1 MNFLVKIITALNTAM
16 NAIGKNLLAPLM
28 TMPGWLSNAIVSAV
42 AGVLLMLLFKYTSNQ
57 SAIGR
62 VRDSI
67 KAHMLVLK
75 LFKDSIAVT
84 LQAQGTIFKGAFL
97 LIFYALRPM
106 LVMILPVSL
115 LLAQLSL
122 FYQARPLLP
131 GEEAIVTMQLADDI
145 GDDWP
150 DVKVALMDTAAIS
163 IDKTIVYGKKQI
175 LWKIRAEVP
184 GISYIIFQVDNESVG
199 KELAIGDGFMR
210 TSIMK
215 PGPNLGD
222 LLLHPW
228 ETPFAADSVVQSI
241 TIEYPNRT
249 SSTDWWIIYWWIIYF
264 CIVSM
269 IAAVIFIPIFKV
281 RI

>member
-1 MNFLVKIITALNTAM
+1 MNFLIKIIIVLNAAM
-16 NAIGKNLLAPLM
+16 NALGKLLLAPLM

-57 SAIGR
+57 GAIGR

-115 LLAQLSL
+115 LLSQLSL

-145 GDDWP
+145 GNRWP
-150 DVKVALMDTAAIS
+150 NVKIASMDTARIS

-175 LWKIRAEVP
+175 LWKIQAEVP
-184 GISYIIFQVDNESVG
+184 GASHIVFQVDDEQIE

-210 TSIMK
+210 TSLIR
-215 PGPNLGD
+215 PGPKLGD
-222 LLLHPW
+222 LMLHPW
-228 ETPFAADSVVQSI
+228 EKPFAADSVVQSI
-241 TIEYPNRT
+241 AIEYPDRISKT
-249 SSTDWWIIYWWIIYF
+249 SGTDWWIAYF
-264 CIVSM
+264 IVVSM

>member
-1 MNFLVKIITALNTAM
+1 MNFLVKIIIALNAGM
-16 NAIGKNLLAPLM
+16 NALGKLLLAPLM

-57 SAIGR
+57 NAIGR

-67 KAHMLVLK
+67 KAHMLVLR

-106 LVMILPVSL
+106 LIMILPVSL
-115 LLAQLSL
+115 LLAQLGL

-145 GDDWP
+145 GNHWP
-150 DVKVALMDTAAIS
+150 DVKIASMDAAKISIEKTVALS
-163 IDKTIVYGKKQI
+163 NKQL
-175 LWKIRAEVP
+175 LWKIQAEKP
-184 GISYIIFQVDNESVG
+184 GLGHIVFQVDGEKIE

-210 TSIMK
+210 TSVIR
-215 PGPNLGD
+215 PGPRLGA
-222 LLLHPW
+222 LMLHPW
-228 ETPFAADSVVQSI
+228 EKPFTADSAVQSI
-241 TIEYPNRT
+241 AIEYPVRISKT
-249 SSTDWWIIYWWIIYF
+249 SGTDWWIGYF
-264 CIVSM
+264 FIVSM
-269 IAAVIFIPIFKV
+269 VAAVAFIPIFKV

>member
-1 MNFLVKIITALNTAM
+1 
-16 NAIGKNLLAPLM
+16 
-28 TMPGWLSNAIVSAV
+28 
-42 AGVLLMLLFKYTSNQ
+42 
-57 SAIGR
+57 
-62 VRDSI
+62 
-67 KAHMLVLK
+67 
-75 LFKDSIAVT
+75 
-84 LQAQGTIFKGAFL
+84 
-97 LIFYALRPM
+97 
-106 LVMILPVSL
+106 
-115 LLAQLSL
+115 L

-150 DVKVALMDTAAIS
+150 DVKIALMDTAAVS
-163 IDKTIVYGKKQI
+163 IGKTIVYGKNQI
-175 LWKIRAEVP
+175 LWKIRAEIP
-184 GISYIIFQVDNESVG
+184 GISYLVFRVDNERVG

-215 PGPNLGD
+215 PGSKLGD

-241 TIEYPNRT
+241 TIEYPDRISKT
-249 SSTDWWIIYWWIIYF
+249 SGTDWWIGYF
-264 CIVSM
+264 FVVSM

>member
-1 MNFLVKIITALNTAM
+1 MNFLINIIIALNSGM
-16 NAIGKNLLAPLM
+16 NAVGKLLLAPLM
-28 TMPGWLSNAIVSAV
+28 AMPGWQSNAIISVI

-62 VRDSI
+62 VRDRI

-106 LVMILPVSL
+106 LVMMLPVSL
-115 LLAQLSL
+115 LLSQLSL

-131 GEEAIVTMQLADDI
+131 NEEAIVIMQLADDI

-150 DVKVALMDTAAIS
+150 DITIASMDAARIS
-163 IDKTIVYGKKQI
+163 IDKTIVYGNKQL
-175 LWKIRAEVP
+175 LWKIQAEKP
-184 GISYIIFQVDNESVG
+184 GISRIVFQVGDEQVE

-210 TSIMK
+210 TSIIR
-215 PGPNLGD
+215 PGHNLGD
-222 LLLHPW
+222 LMLHPW

-241 TIEYPNRT
+241 TIEYPDRISKT
-249 SSTDWWIIYWWIIYF
+249 SGTDWWIGYF
-264 CIVSM
+264 LVVSM
-269 IAAVIFIPIFKV
+269 IAAVIFIPVFKV

>member
-1 MNFLVKIITALNTAM
+1 MNFLIKIIIALNTGM
-16 NAIGKNLLAPLM
+16 NALGKLLLAPLM

-115 LLAQLSL
+115 LLSQLSL

-145 GDDWP
+145 GDRWP
-150 DVKVALMDTAAIS
+150 DVKITSMDTAAIS
-163 IDKTIVYGKKQI
+163 IDKTIIYGKNQI
-175 LWKIRAEVP
+175 LWKIQAEVP
-184 GISYIIFQVDNESVG
+184 GAGHIVFQVGDEQVK

-210 TSIMK
+210 TSIIR
-215 PGPNLGD
+215 PGHKLGD
-222 LLLHPW
+222 LMLHPW
-228 ETPFAADSVVQSI
+228 EKPFAADSVVQSI
-241 TIEYPNRT
+241 AIEYPNRISKT
-249 SSTDWWIIYWWIIYF
+249 SGTDWWIGYF
-264 CIVSM
+264 FVVSM

>member
-1 MNFLVKIITALNTAM
+1 MNFLIKIIIALNTAM
-16 NAIGKNLLAPLM
+16 NAVGKLLLAPLM
-28 TMPGWLSNAIVSAV
+28 TMPGWLSNAIVSAI

-115 LLAQLSL
+115 LLSQLSL

-145 GDDWP
+145 GNRWP
-150 DVKVALMDTAAIS
+150 DVKITSFPDVLLTVRDHLTGLPTVAGERSHTTSSSESSMWVTSSASLVRENS
-163 IDKTIVYGKKQI
+163 FSLSQI
-175 LWKIRAEVP
+175 LP
-184 GISYIIFQVDNESVG
+184 LT
-199 KELAIGDGFMR
+199 EL
-210 TSIMK
+210 
-215 PGPNLGD
+215 
-222 LLLHPW
+222 
-228 ETPFAADSVVQSI
+228 
-241 TIEYPNRT
+241 
-249 SSTDWWIIYWWIIYF
+249 
-264 CIVSM
+264 
-269 IAAVIFIPIFKV
+269 
-281 RI
+281 

>member
-1 MNFLVKIITALNTAM
+1 MNFLIKIITALNTAM
-16 NAIGKNLLAPLM
+16 NAVGENLLAPLM
-28 TMPGWLSNAIVSAV
+28 TMPGWQSNAIVSAV

-57 SAIGR
+57 GAIGR

-115 LLAQLSL
+115 LLSQLSL
-122 FYQARPLLP
+122 FYQARPLLL

-163 IDKTIVYGKKQI
+163 IDKTIVYGKKQL

-215 PGPNLGD
+215 PGPKLGD

-241 TIEYPNRT
+241 TIEYPDRISKT
-249 SSTDWWIIYWWIIYF
+249 SGTDWWIGYF
-264 CIVSM
+264 FVVSM

>member
-1 MNFLVKIITALNTAM
+1 MNFLVKIVIALNTAM
-16 NAIGKNLLAPLM
+16 NAVGENMLAPLM
-28 TMPGWLSNAIVSAV
+28 TMPGWQSNAIVSAI

-115 LLAQLSL
+115 LLSQLSL

-131 GEEAIVTMQLADDI
+131 GEEAIVTIQLADDI

-163 IDKTIVYGKKQI
+163 IDKTIVYGKNQI

-199 KELAIGDGFMR
+199 KELAIGDGFMK

-215 PGPNLGD
+215 PGPKLGD

-241 TIEYPNRT
+241 TIEYPDRISKT
-249 SSTDWWIIYWWIIYF
+249 SGTDWWIGYF
-264 CIVSM
+264 FVVSM